1 MVVPS
6 GPGDRNGL
14 HKDNLLMSI
23 SIYLIIYLH
32 FLMIVSR
39 GDQNG
44 LRKDTHLFV
53 FFFLFVFWIAYARE
67 NVCPSQLSI
76 CADHGKPMCFC
87 NTVNSLY
94 ALYCAVLLSKIECTV
109 ECNCLNHPWPMAS
122 ACSMP
127 DPKMPHH
134 AHVYSSSCTSCLF
147 FFICLL
153 IKPNAEISCLT
164 SRASTK

>member
-53 FFFLFVFWIAYARE
+53 FFFYLYFGLLMLGKMFVLHNYRFVPI
-67 NVCPSQLSI
+67 
-76 CADHGKPMCFC
+76 
-87 NTVNSLY
+87 
-94 ALYCAVLLSKIECTV
+94 
-109 ECNCLNHPWPMAS
+109 MAS
-122 ACSMP
+122 QC
-127 DPKMPHH
+127 
-134 AHVYSSSCTSCLF
+134 
-147 FFICLL
+147 
-153 IKPNAEISCLT
+153 
-164 SRASTK
+164 ASAIQ